1 MPTCVCPPAD
11 ALPSIS
17 AQTCPEKYGN
27 INRLIIGRAAGGDF
41 TDITDELEFDTR
53 LAAVDAT
60 KIVLSPLLS
69 EAEFPFSAIIE
80 TGKDDNT
87 SPFGE
92 GFKVG
97 EGSVTVTTLMKNVES
112 SIKDEMNALTCYTDL
127 VIGIVESNGGIG
139 AIGSTT
145 LIPISNFFVSTKS
158 FGGISE
164 TDNVQVSFTLRP
176 NWDEGL
182 QLNALTWDIFSK

>member
-1 MPTCVCPPAD
+1 M
-11 ALPSIS
+11 
-17 AQTCPEKYGN
+17 
-27 INRLIIGRAAGGDF
+27 GGDF
-41 TDITDELEFDTR
+41 TDITDETEFDTR

-60 KIVLSPLLS
+60 KTVLTPLLS

-92 GFKVG
+92 GYKVG
-97 EGSVTVTTLMKNVES
+97 EGSVTVTVLAKNVES
-112 SIKDEMNALTCYTDL
+112 SIKDELKALECYTDL
-127 VIGIVESNGGIG
+127 AVGIIESGGAIGS
-139 AIGSTT
+139 IGSTT

-164 TDNVQVSFTLRP
+164 TDNVQISFTLRP
-176 NWDEGL
+176 EWDAGL
-182 QLNALTWDIFSK
+182 QKNALTWDIFTK